1 MYKVPEDDATRATL
15 AQHGFAQYEISNFA
29 RAGRECRHNLV
40 YWRNEPW
47 WALGP
52 SASGFVA
59 GHRFKIVPRLGDWL
73 AGDPSGAP
81 PVVDHEAPDEGRH
94 ASEALMLGLRLSEG
108 IDAALESRAVAL
120 VPPRAGIIA
129 RAIAGG
135 LLERAHGRLR
145 FTPRGTMLANEVLAD
160 LV

>member
-1 MYKVPEDDATRATL
+1 M
-15 AQHGFAQYEISNFA
+15 
-29 RAGRECRHNLV
+29 
-40 YWRNEPW
+40 
-47 WALGP
+47 
-52 SASGFVA
+52 A

-73 AGDPSGAP
+73 AGDASGAP

-108 IDAALESRAVAL
+108 IDAALEARAVAL
-120 VPPRAGIIA
+120 APGRAAVIE
-129 RAIAGG
+129 RALADG
-135 LLERAHGRLR
+135 LLERVDGRLR